1 MQDQINQLKIQVEE
15 LQKKLDDIER
25 MQNTTLKGFMD
36 DVLIE
41 RVFNADTT
49 GTPSTNSLLRT
60 ITNGAWSETI
70 LNYPTRIMIYTWKGQ
85 RLAIPV
91 YDITTLILP

>member
-1 MQDQINQLKIQVEE
+1 MQDQINQLKTQVEE

-25 MQNTTLKGFMD
+25 MENTTLKGFMD

-41 RVFNADTT
+41 KVFTANTS
-49 GTPSTNSLLRT
+49 GTPATNSLLRT
-60 ITNGAWSETI
+60 VGGNTI

-91 YDITTLILP
+91 YETSTLILP

>member
-41 RVFNADTT
+41 RVFNADTS

-60 ITNGAWSETI
+60 VGGNTI

-91 YDITTLILP
+91 YEASTIIIP

>member
-1 MQDQINQLKIQVEE
+1 MQDQINQLKMQVEE

-36 DVLIE
+36 DVLVE
-41 RVFNADTT
+41 KVFLADTS
-49 GTPSTNSLLRT
+49 GTPATNGLLRT
-60 ITNGAWSETI
+60 VGGNTI

-91 YDITTLILP
+91 YETSTLILP

>member
-1 MQDQINQLKIQVEE
+1 MQDQINQLKTQVEE

-25 MQNTTLKGFMD
+25 MQNTTIKGFMD

-41 RVFNADTT
+41 KVFTANTT
-49 GTPSTNSLLRT
+49 GTPATNSLLRT
-60 ITNGAWSETI
+60 VGGNTI
-70 LNYPTRIMIYTWKGQ
+70 LNYPARIMIYTWKGQ

-91 YDITTLILP
+91 YETSTLILP

>member
-1 MQDQINQLKIQVEE
+1 MQDQINQLKTQVEE

-41 RVFNADTT
+41 RVFNADTS
-49 GTPSTNSLLRT
+49 GTPATNSLLRT
-60 ITNGAWSETI
+60 VGGNTI

-91 YDITTLILP
+91 YEASTIIIP

>member
-1 MQDQINQLKIQVEE
+1 MQDQINQLKMQVEE

-41 RVFNADTT
+41 RVFNADTS
-49 GTPSTNSLLRT
+49 GTPATNSLLRT
-60 ITNGAWSETI
+60 VGGNTI

-91 YDITTLILP
+91 YEASTIIIP

>member
-1 MQDQINQLKIQVEE
+1 MQDQINQLKMQVEE
-15 LQKKLDDIER
+15 LQKKLDGIEH

-36 DVLIE
+36 DVVIE
-41 RVFNADTT
+41 KVFTANTT

-60 ITNGAWSETI
+60 VTNGAWSETI

-91 YDITTLILP
+91 YETSTIILP

>member
-1 MQDQINQLKIQVEE
+1 MQDQINQLKTQVEE

-25 MQNTTLKGFMD
+25 MENTPLKGFMD

-41 RVFNADTT
+41 KVFTANTS
-49 GTPSTNSLLRT
+49 GTPATNSLLRT
-60 ITNGAWSETI
+60 VGGNTI

-91 YDITTLILP
+91 YETSTLILP

>member
-1 MQDQINQLKIQVEE
+1 MQDQINQLKTQVEE

-41 RVFNADTT
+41 RVFNADTS
-49 GTPSTNSLLRT
+49 GTPATNSLLRT

-91 YDITTLILP
+91 YETSTIILP

>member
-1 MQDQINQLKIQVEE
+1 MQDEINQLKTQVEE

-41 RVFNADTT
+41 RVFNADTS
-49 GTPSTNSLLRT
+49 GTPATNSLLRT
-60 ITNGAWSETI
+60 VGGNTI

-91 YDITTLILP
+91 YEASTIIIP

>member
-1 MQDQINQLKIQVEE
+1 MQDQINQLKTQVEE

-25 MQNTTLKGFMD
+25 MENTTLKGFMD

-41 RVFNADTT
+41 KVFTANTT
-49 GTPSTNSLLRT
+49 GTPATNSLLRT
-60 ITNGAWSETI
+60 VGGNTI
-70 LNYPTRIMIYTWKGQ
+70 LNYPARIMIYTWKGQ

-91 YDITTLILP
+91 YETSTLILP

>member
-1 MQDQINQLKIQVEE
+1 MQDQINQLKTQVVE

-49 GTPSTNSLLRT
+49 GTPATNSLLRT
-60 ITNGAWSETI
+60 VGGNTI

-85 RLAIPV
+85 RLALPV
-91 YDITTLILP
+91 YEASTIIIP

>member
-1 MQDQINQLKIQVEE
+1 MQDQINQLKTQVEE

-41 RVFNADTT
+41 KVFNADTS
-49 GTPSTNSLLRT
+49 GTPATNSLLRT
-60 ITNGAWSETI
+60 VGGNTI

-91 YDITTLILP
+91 YETSTLILP

>member
-1 MQDQINQLKIQVEE
+1 MQDQINQLKTQVEE

-41 RVFNADTT
+41 KVFNADTT
-49 GTPSTNSLLRT
+49 GTPATNSLLRT
-60 ITNGAWSETI
+60 VGGNTI

-91 YDITTLILP
+91 YETSTLILP

>member
-1 MQDQINQLKIQVEE
+1 MQDQINQLKTQVEE

-41 RVFNADTT
+41 RVFLADTT
-49 GTPSTNSLLRT
+49 GTPATNSLLRT
-60 ITNGAWSETI
+60 VGGNTI
-70 LNYPTRIMIYTWKGQ
+70 LNYPTRIMIYKWKGQ

-91 YDITTLILP
+91 YEASTIIIP

>member
-1 MQDQINQLKIQVEE
+1 MQDQINQLKTQVEE

-36 DVLIE
+36 DVIIE
-41 RVFNADTT
+41 RVFLADTT
-49 GTPSTNSLLRT
+49 GTPATNSLLRT
-60 ITNGAWSETI
+60 VGGNTI
-70 LNYPTRIMIYTWKGQ
+70 LNYPTRIMIYKWKGQ

-91 YDITTLILP
+91 YEASTIIIP

>member
-1 MQDQINQLKIQVEE
+1 MQDQINQLKTQVEE

-49 GTPSTNSLLRT
+49 GTPATNSLLRT
-60 ITNGAWSETI
+60 VGGNTI

-91 YDITTLILP
+91 YEASTIIIP

>member
-1 MQDQINQLKIQVEE
+1 MQDQINQLKTQVEE

-25 MQNTTLKGFMD
+25 MENPTLKGFMD

-41 RVFNADTT
+41 KVFTANTT
-49 GTPSTNSLLRT
+49 GTPATNSLLRT
-60 ITNGAWSETI
+60 VGGNTI
-70 LNYPTRIMIYTWKGQ
+70 LNYPARIMIYTWKGQ

-91 YDITTLILP
+91 YETSTLILP